1 MTRGVF
7 TASTAITAA
16 GHNAVTDPPRCR
28 VYNSANISLTSATP
42 TALTF
47 DTETMDDGGMH
58 STSVNTSRITVPSD
72 GAGWYS
78 IGGCVRFAANSTGYR
93 EIKIVLNGTTDI
105 HIARVP
111 NSGATDDVR
120 VTIHTEYPLAVG
132 DYVELYA
139 TQNSG
144 GALNALGGFV
154 YSPMMY
160 AKWQGVY

>member
-28 VYNSANISLTSATP
+28 IYNSANISLTSGVV

-93 EIKIVLNGTTDI
+93 EIKITLNGSIDI
-105 HIARVP
+105 HVSRVP

-132 DYVELYA
+132 DYVELNA

-144 GALNALGGFV
+144 GALNVLGGFA
-154 YSPMMY
+154 YSPMFY
-160 AKWQGVY
+160 AKWNGVF

>member
-28 VYNSANISLTSATP
+28 VYNSANISLTSGVV

-47 DTETMDDGGMH
+47 NTETSDTGMH

-78 IGGCVRFAANSTGYR
+78 IGGTVRFAANTTGYR
-93 EIKIVLNGTTDI
+93 EIKVTLNGTTDI
-105 HIARVP
+105 AVMRVP
-111 NSGATDDVR
+111 NSGATDDAR

-132 DYVELYA
+132 DYVELNA

-144 GALNALGGFV
+144 GALNALGGFA
-154 YSPMMY
+154 YSPMFY
-160 AKWQGVY
+160 AKWQGV

>member
-7 TASTAITAA
+7 NSSTAVTAA
-16 GHNAVTDPPRCR
+16 GHNAVWDPPRCR
-28 VYNSANISLTSATP
+28 VYNSANISLTHNTA

-47 DTETMDDGGMH
+47 DTETLDDGGMH

-78 IGGCVRFAANSTGYR
+78 IGGTARFAANATGYR
-93 EIKIVLNGTTDI
+93 EIKVMLNGATDLAI
-105 HIARVP
+105 MRVP
-111 NSGATDDVR
+111 NSGGTDDCR
-120 VTIHTEYPLAVG
+120 VTIHTEYTLAVG

-144 GALNALGGFV
+144 GALNVTAAGI
-154 YSPMMY
+154 YSPMFF
-160 AKWQGVY
+160 AKWQGI

>member
-28 VYNSANISLTSATP
+28 VYNSASISLAHNTP

-47 DTETMDDGGMH
+47 DTETLDDGGLH

-78 IGGCVRFAANSTGYR
+78 IGGCVRFAANTTGYR
-93 EIKIVLNGTTDI
+93 EIKVQLNGATDLAI
-105 HIARVP
+105 MRVP

-132 DYVELYA
+132 DYVELVA

-144 GALNALGGFV
+144 GALNATAAGV
-154 YSPMMY
+154 YSPMFF
-160 AKWQGVY
+160 AKWQGV

>member
-7 TASTAITAA
+7 TASTAVTAA

-28 VYNSANISLTSATP
+28 VYNSANISLTSGVV
-42 TALTF
+42 TAMTF
-47 DTETMDDGGMH
+47 DTETIDDGGMH

-78 IGGCVRFAANSTGYR
+78 IGGCVRFAANTTGYR
-93 EIKIVLNGTTDI
+93 EIKITLNGTLDLEI
-105 HIARVP
+105 MRVP

-120 VTIHTEYPLAVG
+120 VSIHTEYPLAVG

-144 GALNALGGFV
+144 GALNALGGFA

-160 AKWQGVY
+160 AKWQGVF

>member
-7 TASTAITAA
+7 VASTGITAA
-16 GHNAVTDPPRCR
+16 QHNAVTDPPRCR
-28 VYNSANISLTSATP
+28 VYNSANISLTSGVV

-47 DTETMDDGGMH
+47 DTETSDTGMH

-78 IGGCVRFAANSTGYR
+78 IGGCVRFAANTTGYR
-93 EIKIVLNGTTDI
+93 EIKITANGTTDL
-105 HIARVP
+105 AVMRVP

-120 VTIHTEYPLAVG
+120 VTIHTEIPLAVG
-132 DYVELYA
+132 DYVELNA

-144 GALNALGGFV
+144 GALNVLGGFL
-154 YSPMMY
+154 YSPMFY
-160 AKWQGVY
+160 AKWQGV